1 MIVFRYLDS
10 AVDVMVV
17 TVVDGCGTGG
27 GCMWVFDGGI
37 NVVVV
42 GGGDVDGVGIVGGG
56 LLFVNVVGGVDGGV
70 WLLLMIVV
78 LMVLFML
85 TLLMVRVWCGGFVLF
100 LMLSFVSFEWINFKK
115 LCNILDNGSNTENK
129 TDYNE
134 SSCPEE
140 KTPEVILV
148 IVFQ

>member
-1 MIVFRYLDS
+1 
-10 AVDVMVV
+10 MV
-17 TVVDGCGTGG
+17 VVDGSG
-27 GCMWVFDGGI
+27 
-37 NVVVV
+37 
-42 GGGDVDGVGIVGGG
+42 VDGV
-56 LLFVNVVGGVDGGV
+56 V

-85 TLLMVRVWCGGFVLF
+85 TLLMVCVWCGNFVLF

-115 LCNILDNGSNTENK
+115 LCDILDNGSNTENK

-140 KTPEVILV
+140 KIPEVILV